1 MPKNRI
7 SFQIKNYEVIP
18 NLIWNLPHKPFGDK
32 TTLSGRFRI
41 GVRNDFMSKQ
51 QTARV
56 EDPCASSGITLFDK
70 RQVARG
76 FTLIELLVVV
86 LIIGILAA
94 VALPQYQ
101 KAVIKSRYTELE
113 LWGRALNRD
122 IQLYFLAN
130 GTYPTDFSQI
140 DTEFAT
146 TYSLDAT
153 KKKYSFTNNRDCQL
167 YAPPT
172 DAVTEVFCYYYST
185 YGDIYFM
192 INYASQTAWCRTYSP
207 QLAPICKSITGSDS
221 TCVPSGGSYCNYYY

>member
-1 MPKNRI
+1 MMLKN
-7 SFQIKNYEVIP
+7 FQLKNYKVIL
-18 NLIWNLPHKPFGDK
+18 NLIQDLPHKFMNK

-51 QTARV
+51 KTARV
-56 EDPCASSGITLFDK
+56 EDPGQKPSGMTLCDS
-70 RQVARG
+70 G

-153 KKKYSFTNNRDCQL
+153 KKKYSFTNNRYCRL
-167 YAPPT
+167 YAPPADT
-172 DAVTEVFCYYYST
+172 VTEIFCYYYST

-192 INYASQTAWCRTYSP
+192 MDYASQTAWCRTYSP
-207 QLAPICKSITGSDS
+207 ELAPICKSITGSNS